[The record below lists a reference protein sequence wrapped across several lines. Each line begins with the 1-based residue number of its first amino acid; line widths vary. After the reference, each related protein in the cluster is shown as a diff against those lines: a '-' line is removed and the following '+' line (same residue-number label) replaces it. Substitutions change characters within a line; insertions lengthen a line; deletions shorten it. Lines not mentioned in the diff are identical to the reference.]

1 MAARARLA
9 NALRMR
15 LSLTLLALALLP
27 ACSSGDESPTPAG
40 AAGVGG
46 TASSGAGET
55 GSTSTGTG
63 GEGSGGAPQGT
74 TTGAGGSA
82 PEPTGSIRYPADA
95 RHSPL
100 AKSVIERLTGILAA
114 SPGRHDIFAKVG
126 DSNTVN
132 TGFLRCL
139 ASADLKLAAHAALEP
154 TRAFFAATLA
164 DGIRTSFDR
173 TTLAAKVG
181 WTAGA
186 VVTGDPTPLEQ
197 EVAVLHPAFAVVM
210 LGTNDTTAQG
220 IDPFSRNLLR
230 VVDEAV
236 GLGVIP
242 LLTTIPERADTAEA
256 KALVPEMNAVVRAV
270 AQARQVPLM
279 DLEGALRDLPGYG
292 LISDGIH
299 LDSYVSGGV
308 HACWFDEAGLSEGMN
323 RRNLLTL
330 EALDRARR
338 FLLEGEAPEP
348 RPADLVGR
356 LLREQ
361 PFGID
366 ALPFVDDRDTSLSVT
381 SSAKMYSCAS
391 ADESGPEVVYRL
403 KLSEPTDLRIRVFDD
418 ANTDID
424 IQFMADPGGAAHCLA
439 RADKVLDVTAGPGTY
454 WISADTYA
462 GSGKSATGAYL
473 LTVVR
478 R

>member
-1 MAARARLA
+1 MRRL
-9 NALRMR
+9 LDLLPRP
-15 LSLTLLALALLP
+15 LLPVPLLALPLLA
-27 ACSSGDESPTPAG
+27 ACSSGGESPPPAG

-46 TASSGAGET
+46 TASSGET
-55 GSTSTGTG
+55 GSTSTGSG
-63 GEGSGGAPQGT
+63 GEGGGGASPGT

-82 PEPTGSIRYPADA
+82 PEPTGPIRYPAGA

-100 AKSVIERLTGILAA
+100 AKNVIERLTGILAA

-139 ASADLKLAAHAALEP
+139 AGADLKLASHAALEP

-164 DGIRTSFDR
+164 DSIRTSFDR

-197 EVAVLHPAFAVVM
+197 EIAVIHPAFAVVM

-236 GLGVIP
+236 GFGVIP

-256 KALVPEMNAVVRAV
+256 KALVPEMNAVVRAI

-338 FLLEGEAPEP
+338 FLLESEAPEP
-348 RPADLVGR
+348 RPADLVGAGTW
-356 LLREQ
+356 EQ

-366 ALPFVDDRDTSLSVT
+366 ALPFVDDRDTSLSVS
-381 SSAKMYSCAS
+381 SSAKVYSCAS

-403 KLSEPTDLRIRVFDD
+403 KLSEATDLRIRVFDD
-418 ANTDID
+418 ANADID
-424 IQFMADPGGAAHCLA
+424 IQFMADPGGADHCLA
-439 RADKVLDVTAGPGTY
+439 RADKVLDVTAGPGTF

-462 GSGKSATGAYL
+462 GGGMAKGGSYL